1 MVLFLLLIIR
11 YQTLILLSKK
21 QIMMQKY
28 QKWKKKYFSI
38 SDYNKFM
45 NNMVDTKITEK
56 SQ

>member
-1 MVLFLLLIIR
+1 
-11 YQTLILLSKK
+11 
-21 QIMMQKY
+21 MMQKY

-38 SDYNKFM
+38 SDNNKFM